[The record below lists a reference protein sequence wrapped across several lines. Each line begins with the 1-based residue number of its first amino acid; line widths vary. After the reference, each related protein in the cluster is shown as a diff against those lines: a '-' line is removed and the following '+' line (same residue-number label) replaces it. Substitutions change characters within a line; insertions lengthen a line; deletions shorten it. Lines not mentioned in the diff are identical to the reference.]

1 MFQVALSGDAA
12 INYNATI
19 AQSPFPAMALNGF
32 LNGMLQLQLSCKD
45 TLEKVEDCVLTNF
58 KFNLSQLDNNKTGN
72 ALWKQEITVN
82 CTQNAALPFSVF
94 ANQLDTPKFEQ
105 FFKCTVLK
113 A

>member
-19 AQSPFPAMALNGF
+19 AQSPLPAMALNGF

-58 KFNLSQLDNNKTGN
+58 KFNLRQLDNNKTGD
-72 ALWKQEITVN
+72 ALWKQEVTVN
-82 CTQNAALPFSVF
+82 CSQNAPLPLSLF
-94 ANQLDTPKFEQ
+94 ANHLNPPQ
-105 FFKCTVLK
+105 FDHFFNCTLLK
-113 A
+113 P